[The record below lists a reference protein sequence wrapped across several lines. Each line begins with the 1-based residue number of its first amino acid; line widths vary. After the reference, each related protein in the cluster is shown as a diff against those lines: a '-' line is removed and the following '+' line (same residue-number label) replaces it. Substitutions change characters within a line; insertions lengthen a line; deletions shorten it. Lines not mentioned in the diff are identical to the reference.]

1 MLNEDKILES
11 FLEASNQFG
20 YYANDLNTPIING
33 SSILQSTIYQGKR
46 NSMSSAFLEPN
57 LKNRPNLHLLTNSVV
72 VKILFDNNRAIGV
85 KFYRDWQQY
94 SVYARQEVIISAGA
108 LNSPKLLLLSGIGPK
123 EELNKHQIP
132 IVSDL
137 PVGENFHDHIGS
149 LGLYF
154 VANDLPEPG
163 INKQHLKQYFYYG
176 KGPLA
181 ESNYA
186 ATIFRSKSNSFK
198 NSIQTIKES
207 PDLMLLNYVNGLTN
221 REFSAEL
228 TEQQI
233 NLKHSV
239 WESYYGEKL
248 KLTNGKLQFTILP
261 IVLKPKSRGIIKLK
275 STNPFDAPYINPN
288 YLSHPDDLN
297 LIVQAMHEALKIA
310 RSKSFK
316 KYKTNWFQSAVP
328 GCEKEFEKF
337 KSELKEMFE
346 DALNSDIETI
356 VNQLLTSESLDQ
368 TTTSTANTSF
378 SINNTNNQPALFQQ
392 SNLPFHFVSSFVSKL
407 FRRSSMNKNQKV
419 GKQIRMP
426 KLFSNYTSYYNQ
438 YWLGNGLSNNY
449 QNRMMHPL
457 INKTIYGTLV
467 DGFSSPGS
475 STNSDLGIITVWNSH
490 SDRNRPKPGELI
502 RKTST
507 TTTTTTSPTLLDSDV
522 SPIVLTGY
530 FSSPPNIQPTLT
542 NFEDNT
548 QAIYSPLKQINKL
561 NNNADE
567 YLKCM
572 ARMMTISLG
581 DYAGTC
587 RMGSS
592 GDKNRVVDERF
603 VVVGTKNLRVIDN
616 SVVPEITS
624 GGMAAVAIMLGE
636 RGAHFIKEDRI

>member
-20 YYANDLNTPIING
+20 FHTSDLNTPIING

-46 NSMSSAFLEPN
+46 NSMSSVFLEPI

-94 SVYARQEVIISAGA
+94 SVYARQEVIISAGT

-123 EELNKHQIP
+123 EELNKYQIP

-137 PVGENFHDHIGS
+137 PVGENFHDHVGS

-186 ATIFRSKSNSFK
+186 AAIFRSKSNSFSK
-198 NSIQTIKES
+198 NSMQTNKES
-207 PDLMLLNYVNGLTN
+207 PDSMLLNYVNGLTN

-239 WESYYGEKL
+239 WNSYFGEKL
-248 KLTNGKLQFTILP
+248 KLTNGKLQFTIIP
-261 IVLKPKSRGIIKLK
+261 IVLKPKSRGTIKLK

-297 LIVQAMHEALKIA
+297 LIVQTMREAFRIA

-316 KYKTNWFQSAVP
+316 KYKTNWFQSTVP
-328 GCEKEFEKF
+328 GCEKEFEQF
-337 KSELKEMFE
+337 KTEMKELFE
-346 DALNSDIETI
+346 DSLNSDIESI

-368 TTTSTANTSF
+368 TTTATPAVLS
-378 SINNTNNQPALFQQ
+378 NNNNNNNQQPALFQQ

-407 FRRSSMNKNQKV
+407 FRRSSMNKHQKV
-419 GKQIRMP
+419 GKQMRNS
-426 KLFSNYTSYYNQ
+426 KLLSNYTSYYNQ
-438 YWLGNGLSNNY
+438 YWLGDGSSNSY

-475 STNSDLGIITVWNSH
+475 SANSDLGIITVWNSH
-490 SDRNRPKPGELI
+490 SDRTRPKPGESI
-502 RKTST
+502 RKMST
-507 TTTTTTSPTLLDSDV
+507 TTTSTTLLDSDE

-530 FSSPPNIQPTLT
+530 FSSPPKIDQSLT
-542 NFEDNT
+542 NFEENT
-548 QAIYSPLKQINKL
+548 QNKYSAEKQMNKL
-561 NNNADE
+561 IINADE

-581 DYAGTC
+581 DYVGTC

-603 VVVGTKNLRVIDN
+603 SVIGTKNLRVIDN

-636 RGAHFIKEDRI
+636 RGANFIKEDHM